1 MQDCTVYS
9 DHSSPTAKTKSVMTC
24 LKLAARH
31 NWDLLKLDVGGAFLC
46 ANMDESEEVFMVL
59 VYNFPR
65 CVVNGYR
72 VRAST

>member
-1 MQDCTVYS
+1 
-9 DHSSPTAKTKSVMTC
+9 
-24 LKLAARH
+24 LAARH